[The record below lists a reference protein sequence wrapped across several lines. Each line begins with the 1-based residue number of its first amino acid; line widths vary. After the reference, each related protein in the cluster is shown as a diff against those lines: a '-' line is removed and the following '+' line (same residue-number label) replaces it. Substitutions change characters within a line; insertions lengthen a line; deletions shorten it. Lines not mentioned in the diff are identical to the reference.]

1 MKYGT
6 GLHML
11 SHTPTW
17 DCSLKAALAC
27 VFIAFSWSVTLGATA
42 KEAPVAQVGLTADE
56 AFGEARRLFNE
67 KKYSE
72 AATVYSKFREDY
84 GKSAE
89 AETAIRNS
97 LYPLAYCYIAL
108 KDYPRA
114 VPAITEALA
123 ATPPLAPDR
132 LLELQFWL
140 GVANFQIKEATA
152 AREAFEKFILMA
164 DEGRAKNPLFKK
176 QNPISAQVPE
186 ARLIAASTWLMEGK
200 NREAADHF
208 SKLMPLLEKEDRG
221 RAVIY
226 QLYALQECADDE
238 AALRVVNA
246 EYSHMESIPQII
258 SFQMLIFKLGDHF
271 LERGE
276 FRKAIQC
283 LQKVWP
289 RERLLK
295 HQEERLGLWEQ
306 KLKAAE
312 LNSLADPSAKTF
324 AARLI
329 EDVRR
334 EMDGFKK
341 TPDFDTACQF
351 RLAMAYLRME
361 RYREAALIMENM
373 ASELPINELNEQ
385 ASLNV
390 IRCWNALESWP
401 KSITAAENFAKLFP
415 NSKFLPQVLYMEG
428 EACRSALQYEKAVE
442 IFDHLATRF
451 PKDDFGSRAR
461 FLKAFALL
469 QAEKNA
475 ESATAFIDFSNQFS
489 THELVDDADY
499 WLGMSWTFDKQYEKA
514 LKSMDAYLEKHK
526 KGSHRGAA
534 VYRKAYCYQQMGK
547 FGTAIDELHD
557 YLEKYPGE
565 PENSEAR
572 VLLGNALMNEGFM
585 DDAFD
590 VFRAIPETDKKLYD
604 EGVFRTAD
612 GLKAMDEKEK
622 YRDLMQGY
630 IAKNPMSPRVAEAI
644 ANVGWYY
651 RQSDQIDKARDLYW
665 QAITEHGN
673 NADIRS
679 VEDLFPSLARLYR
692 SPEET
697 LQYQARLGDMA
708 SEAKTSN
715 KPTLLMRIL
724 HAQSK
729 SVLKTD
735 PAQSRALLLEAS
747 KYADV
752 TKTSPVLLIDFANAL
767 LESGQ
772 DKTGEDLLRDTL
784 RWNPRAMQKD
794 HILSSLGDLE
804 LRHGKEKAA
813 LDYYTRF
820 EKESLGSA
828 IFGETMLKQAK
839 LLKKRGNN
847 AETLRVLD
855 AVLAFPSAK
864 GQEKAEALVTIGDIH
879 LANGKPEM
887 AIPYYQR
894 VYVMHGRWKP
904 WVAKAYLR
912 SGEAFEKI
920 KDTTSARKT
929 YQELVS
935 NPDLAEFPE
944 TATANE
950 HLLSLGGP
958 LPAKES
964 SEKSPKG

>member
-6 GLHML
+6 GAHMR
-11 SHTPTW
+11 
-17 DCSLKAALAC
+17 LKKTTRYCDLTMALVC
-27 VFIAFSWSVTLGATA
+27 VFVAATSSITLGETQ
-42 KEAPVAQVGLTADE
+42 KEQPVAQDGLTADA
-56 AFGEARRLFNE
+56 AFGEAQRLFNE

-72 AATVYSKFREDY
+72 AAAVYSKFREDY
-84 GKSAE
+84 GQSAE
-89 AETAIRNS
+89 AQTAVRNS
-97 LYPLAYCYIAL
+97 LYPLAYCYVAL
-108 KDYPRA
+108 KDFPRA
-114 VPAITEALA
+114 VPAITEAIA
-123 ATPPLAPDR
+123 ATPPLPPER
-132 LLELQFWL
+132 ILELQFWL
-140 GVANFQIKEATA
+140 GVANFQTKDAAA
-152 AREAFEKFILMA
+152 AREALEKFLTLA

-176 QNPISAQVPE
+176 QNPISAHTQE
-186 ARLIAASTWLMEGK
+186 ARLIAASTWLIEGK

-208 SKLMPLLEKEDRG
+208 AKLMPQLEKEDRG

-238 AALRVVNA
+238 AALQVVNA
-246 EYSHMESIPQII
+246 EYPRMESIPQII
-258 SFQMLIFKLGDHF
+258 SFQMLIFKLGDRF

-334 EMDGFKK
+334 EMEGFKK
-341 TPDFDTACQF
+341 APDFDTACQF

-442 IFDHLATRF
+442 IFDHLATTF
-451 PKDDFGSRAR
+451 PKDDFGSRGR

-469 QAEKNA
+469 QAEKNM
-475 ESATAFIDFSNQFS
+475 ESAAAFVDFSNQFP

-499 WLGMSWTFDKQYEKA
+499 WLGMSWAFDKQYEKA
-514 LKSMDAYLEKHK
+514 LHAMDAYLEKHK
-526 KGSHRGAA
+526 KGIHRGAA

-565 PENSEAR
+565 PENGEAR

-590 VFRAIPETDKKLYD
+590 VFRAIPESDKKLHD
-604 EGVFRTAD
+604 EGIFRTAD

-622 YRDLMQGY
+622 YRALMQGY

-644 ANVGWYY
+644 TNLGWYY
-651 RQSDQIDKARDLYW
+651 RQSDQIDKARDIYW

-673 NADIRS
+673 NPDIRS
-679 VEDLFPSLARLYR
+679 VEELFPALARLYR

-708 SEAKTSN
+708 SEAQTS
-715 KPTLLMRIL
+715 KKHTLLMRIL

-752 TKTSPVLLIDFANAL
+752 TKTSPVLLVDFANAL

-772 DKTGEDLLRDTL
+772 DKSGEDLLRDTL

-820 EKESLGSA
+820 EKESLGSP

-958 LPAKES
+958 LPTKES
-964 SEKSPKG
+964 NEKSPQG

>member
-6 GLHML
+6 GLYML

-17 DCSLKAALAC
+17 DCGLKAALAC
-27 VFIAFSWSVTLGATA
+27 VFIAFPGSVTLGATA

-56 AFGEARRLFNE
+56 AFAEAQRLFVE
-67 KKYSE
+67 KKYPE
-72 AATVYSKFREDY
+72 AAAAYSKFREDY

-89 AETAIRNS
+89 AETALRNS

-114 VPAITEALA
+114 VPAITEALS
-123 ATPPLAPDR
+123 ATPPLGPDR

-140 GVANFQIKEATA
+140 GVANFQTKEAAA
-152 AREAFEKFILMA
+152 AREALEKFIVMA
-164 DEGRAKNPLFKK
+164 DQGQAKNPLFKK

-200 NREAADHF
+200 NREAADHL
-208 SKLMPLLEKEDRG
+208 SKLIPLLEKEDRG

-226 QLYALQECADDE
+226 QLYALQECADDD
-238 AALRVVNA
+238 AALKAVNA
-246 EYSHMESIPQII
+246 EYPRMESITQII
-258 SFQMLIFKLGDHF
+258 SFQMLIFKLGDRF

-289 RERLLK
+289 QERLLK
-295 HQEERLGLWEQ
+295 HQEERLVVLE
-306 KLKAAE
+306 KRLKAAE
-312 LNSLADPSAKTF
+312 LNLPADPSSKILVS
-324 AARLI
+324 RLI

-334 EMDGFKK
+334 ETEGFKK
-341 TPDFDTACQF
+341 AQDFDTALRF
-351 RLAMAYLRME
+351 RIAMAYMRME
-361 RYREAALIMENM
+361 RFREAALIMENM
-373 ASELPINELNEQ
+373 ASELPSNELNEQ

-390 IRCWNALESWP
+390 IRCWNALDSWP

-451 PKDDFGSRAR
+451 PKDDFGSRAL
-461 FLKAFALL
+461 FLKAFSLL

-475 ESATAFIDFSNQFS
+475 ESAAAFIDFSNQFS

-499 WLGMSWTFDKQYEKA
+499 WLGMCWAFDKQYEKA
-514 LKSMDAYLEKHK
+514 LKAMDAYLEKHQ
-526 KGSHRGAA
+526 KGKHRGAA

-590 VFRAIPETDKKLYD
+590 VFRAIPESDKKLHD
-604 EGVFRTAD
+604 EGIFRTAD
-612 GLKAMDEKEK
+612 GLKAMEEKEK
-622 YRDLMQGY
+622 YRDLMQSY
-630 IAKNPMSPRVAEAI
+630 IDKNPMSPRVAEAI

-651 RQSDQIDKARDLYW
+651 RQSDQIDKARELYW

-673 NADIRS
+673 NADISS

-692 SPEET
+692 GPDET

-708 SEAKTSN
+708 SEAKASN
-715 KPTLLMRIL
+715 KNVLLMRIL

-729 SVLKTD
+729 IALKAD

-747 KYADV
+747 NYADV
-752 TKTSPVLLIDFANAL
+752 TKTSPALLVDFANAL

-772 DKTGEDLLRDTL
+772 EQAAENLLRDTL

-794 HILSSLGDLE
+794 RILSSLGDIE

-813 LDYYTRF
+813 LDYYVRF

-839 LLKKRGNN
+839 LLKKRGNTS
-847 AETLRVLD
+847 ETLRVLN
-855 AVLAFPSAK
+855 AVLAFPSAR

-879 LANGKPEM
+879 LGNGKPEM

-944 TATANE
+944 TATANA

-958 LPAKES
+958 LPPQQAN
-964 SEKSPKG
+964 EKPPQG

>member
-1 MKYGT
+1 
-6 GLHML
+6 
-11 SHTPTW
+11 
-17 DCSLKAALAC
+17 
-27 VFIAFSWSVTLGATA
+27 
-42 KEAPVAQVGLTADE
+42 
-56 AFGEARRLFNE
+56 
-67 KKYSE
+67 
-72 AATVYSKFREDY
+72 
-84 GKSAE
+84 
-89 AETAIRNS
+89 
-97 LYPLAYCYIAL
+97 
-108 KDYPRA
+108 
-114 VPAITEALA
+114 
-123 ATPPLAPDR
+123 
-132 LLELQFWL
+132 
-140 GVANFQIKEATA
+140 
-152 AREAFEKFILMA
+152 
-164 DEGRAKNPLFKK
+164 
-176 QNPISAQVPE
+176 
-186 ARLIAASTWLMEGK
+186 
-200 NREAADHF
+200 
-208 SKLMPLLEKEDRG
+208 
-221 RAVIY
+221 
-226 QLYALQECADDE
+226 
-238 AALRVVNA
+238 
-246 EYSHMESIPQII
+246 
-258 SFQMLIFKLGDHF
+258 
-271 LERGE
+271 
-276 FRKAIQC
+276 
-283 LQKVWP
+283 
-289 RERLLK
+289 
-295 HQEERLGLWEQ
+295 
-306 KLKAAE
+306 
-312 LNSLADPSAKTF
+312 
-324 AARLI
+324 
-329 EDVRR
+329 
-334 EMDGFKK
+334 
-341 TPDFDTACQF
+341 
-351 RLAMAYLRME
+351 
-361 RYREAALIMENM
+361 
-373 ASELPINELNEQ
+373 
-385 ASLNV
+385 
-390 IRCWNALESWP
+390 
-401 KSITAAENFAKLFP
+401 
-415 NSKFLPQVLYMEG
+415 
-428 EACRSALQYEKAVE
+428 
-442 IFDHLATRF
+442 
-451 PKDDFGSRAR
+451 
-461 FLKAFALL
+461 
-469 QAEKNA
+469 
-475 ESATAFIDFSNQFS
+475 
-489 THELVDDADY
+489 
-499 WLGMSWTFDKQYEKA
+499 
-514 LKSMDAYLEKHK
+514 
-526 KGSHRGAA
+526 
-534 VYRKAYCYQQMGK
+534 
-547 FGTAIDELHD
+547 
-557 YLEKYPGE
+557 
-565 PENSEAR
+565 
-572 VLLGNALMNEGFM
+572 MNEGFM

-604 EGVFRTAD
+604 EGIFRTAD

-644 ANVGWYY
+644 TNLGWYY
-651 RQSDQIDKARDLYW
+651 RQSDQIDKARDIYW

-673 NADIRS
+673 DPDIRS
-679 VEDLFPSLARLYR
+679 VEDLFPALARLYR

-708 SEAKTSN
+708 SEAQTS
-715 KPTLLMRIL
+715 KKHTLLMRIL
-724 HAQSK
+724 YAQSK

-735 PAQSRALLLEAS
+735 PAQSLALLLEAS

-752 TKTSPVLLIDFANAL
+752 TKTSPVLLVDFANAL

-772 DKTGEDLLRDTL
+772 DKSGDDLLRDTL

-813 LDYYTRF
+813 LDYFTRF